1 MAKKEKE
8 IVWHKKKAKFLP
20 VSLEYSRRVQA
31 DTEAGSPVITRRQQF
46 ADDLSNKIRNAVKKD
61 SPD

>member
-1 MAKKEKE
+1 MAKREKE

-31 DTEAGSPVITRRQQF
+31 DTEASVSVTTRRQQF
-46 ADDLSNKIRNAVKKD
+46 ADNLLKKIRNAVNKD
-61 SPD
+61 SSD